1 VIVMHRRGHILKL
14 TAVSV
19 LVVMALTGFKARGHG
34 HRSSSHDG
42 GGGGCSSSSQDH
54 DSSSSTSGGGYG
66 SGRHDYDDDDDYSG
80 STSSTS
86 GTSGSSSGVTGRDG
100 QVTLVSCASKKA
112 PYATV
117 EVHNPNRNFQTY
129 TVEVSF
135 YDARNKVLA
144 EREQDVQVGRYSTAT
159 AKVPVGDAGLVGLV
173 DHCEVVP
180 YAPWAG

>member
-1 VIVMHRRGHILKL
+1 MHRRGHILKL

-34 HRSSSHDG
+34 HHSNSHS

-54 DSSSSTSGGGYG
+54 DGSSSSTSGGGYG
-66 SGRHDYDDDDDYSG
+66 SGKHDYDDDDDYSG
-80 STSSTS
+80 
-86 GTSGSSSGVTGRDG
+86 GTSGGSGSGSGSGVSGRDG
-100 QVTLVSCASKKA
+100 QVTLVSCATKKA

-117 EVHNPNRNFQTY
+117 EVTNPNKNYQTF

-135 YDARNKVLA
+135 YDAGKKVLA
-144 EREQDVQVGRYSTAT
+144 EREQEVGVGPHSTAT
-159 AKVPVGDAGLVGLV
+159 AQVPVDDAKLLPLV

-180 YAPWAG
+180 YASWTS